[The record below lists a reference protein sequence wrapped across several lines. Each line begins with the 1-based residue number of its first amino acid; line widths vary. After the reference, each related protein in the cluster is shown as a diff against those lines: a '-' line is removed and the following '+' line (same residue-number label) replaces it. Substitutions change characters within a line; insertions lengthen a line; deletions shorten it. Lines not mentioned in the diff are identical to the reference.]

1 MPHKEIFSKFALIG
15 ENLDLK
21 ENIHLEIDKDGK
33 FSKINYEDPKRNI
46 RISEEG
52 HNFLMIPG
60 LINSHVHIVDN
71 FAKEMGFN
79 KDLIEIVA
87 PPNGLKHKLL
97 NSTPNRVKKN
107 GILQAVVEMLSNGIT
122 CFIDFREGGVE
133 GVNFL
138 RDILKDSPIHPLI
151 YGRFMNIDEIE
162 KVFNIADGIGLASYK
177 MSSLIDKDRVRYY
190 KNQNKIPVSCHHA
203 EVKRDEDILNEIV
216 SDNLIDIIIH
226 GTQFTVEDLK
236 LIKSK
241 NIALV
246 LCPRSNGYFGVGFPP
261 INDILRLKI
270 PISLGTDN
278 LMVNSTDLF
287 EELRYLY
294 RISRV
299 LGGTHSNIELDAKE
313 MLKMITINAARNF
326 KLDKIMGSIEIGK
339 SADFSLIDLNHPN
352 FFSFEIELNNISSLI
367 VQRTKSENIKKT
379 YIKGDLAFERN

>member
-1 MPHKEIFSKFALIG
+1 MPNKEIFSKLGLIG

-21 ENIHLEIDKDGK
+21 ENISLEIDNDGK
-33 FSKINYEDPKRNI
+33 FSKISYENPKSNI

-79 KDLIEIVA
+79 KDLIEIVS

-97 NSTPNRVKKN
+97 NSTPNIVKKN
-107 GILQAVVEMLSNGIT
+107 GILQAVTEMLSNGIT
-122 CFIDFREGGVE
+122 CFIDFREGGSE

-138 RDILKDSPIHPLI
+138 KNALKETSINHMI
-151 YGRFMNIDEIE
+151 FGRFLSSEDIE
-162 KVFNIADGIGLASYK
+162 YVFNISHGIGLSSYK
-177 MSSLIDKDRVRYY
+177 RTSIIDKEKLRYY
-190 KNQNKIPVSCHHA
+190 KNKFKNLVSCHHA

-216 SDNLIDIIIH
+216 NDNLIDIIIH
-226 GTQFTVEDLK
+226 GTQFTVDDLK

-261 INDILRLKI
+261 IIEILRLKI

-278 LMVNSTDLF
+278 LMVNNTDLF

-299 LGGTHSNIELDAKE
+299 LGSTHTNIELNAKE
-313 MLKMITINAARNF
+313 MLKMITINAARTF
-326 KLDKIMGSIEIGK
+326 KLDKNIGSIDIGK
-339 SADFSLIDLNHPN
+339 NADFSLIDLNHPN
-352 FFSFEIELNNISSLI
+352 FFTPEINFSNILSLI

-379 YIKGDLAFERN
+379 YIRGELAFERN

>member
-1 MPHKEIFSKFALIG
+1 MSHKEIYTKFGLVG
-15 ENLDLK
+15 DNLDIK
-21 ENIHLEIDKDGK
+21 ENIYLEIDKDGK
-33 FSKINYEDPKRNI
+33 ISEVRCENPKKNI

-52 HNFLMIPG
+52 NNFLMIPG

-79 KDLIEIVA
+79 KDLIEIVS

-97 NSTPNRVKKN
+97 NSTPNIVKKN
-107 GILQAVVEMLSNGIT
+107 GIHQAVLEMLSNGIT

-138 RDILKDSPIHPLI
+138 RKILKETPIHHLI

-162 KVFNIADGIGLASYK
+162 KVFNMADGIGLASYNK
-177 MSSLIDKDRVRYY
+177 TSLIDKERVRYY

-203 EVKRDEDILNEIV
+203 EVKRDKDILDEILN
-216 SDNLIDIIIH
+216 DNLIDIIIH
-226 GTQFTVEDLK
+226 GTQFTVDDLK
-236 LIKSK
+236 LLKRK
-241 NIALV
+241 NISLV

-261 INDILRLKI
+261 IIDILKLKI

-278 LMVNSTDLF
+278 LMVNNTDLF

-299 LGGTHSNIELDAKE
+299 LGSTHTNIKLDAKE
-313 MLKMITINAARNF
+313 MLKMITINAARSF
-326 KLDKIMGSIEIGK
+326 KLDQIMGSIEIGK
-339 SADFSLIDLNHPN
+339 NADFSLIDLNHPN
-352 FFSFEIELNNISSLI
+352 FFSFEIEFNNILSLI